1 MLMYHQRKN
10 IRQKIQQIF
19 NLNYINVHRYNQVMG
34 SHCMAITS
42 IKTVGAKQIESHCKD
57 ITSIKLLTENEVF
70 KCYVNK
76 TILMSHFK

>member
-1 MLMYHQRKN
+1 
-10 IRQKIQQIF
+10 
-19 NLNYINVHRYNQVMG
+19 
-34 SHCMAITS
+34 MAITS

-70 KCYVNK
+70 KFYVNK

>member
-1 MLMYHQRKN
+1 
-10 IRQKIQQIF
+10 
-19 NLNYINVHRYNQVMG
+19 MG

-57 ITSIKLLTENEVF
+57 ITSIKLLIENEVF

-76 TILMSHFK
+76 TILKSHFK